1 MKYYLGLWLYS
12 CLFCVLLCF
21 FIGGASSI
29 AFYFKEGEFLVP
41 KGEVERGVI
50 FGFIAGTS
58 ISIYVYVVSL
68 FKKSEKKSE
77 IKYM

>member
-12 CLFCVLLCF
+12 CFFCVLLCF
-21 FIGGASSI
+21 LIGGVSSI
-29 AFYFKEGEFLVP
+29 FFYFKEGELLVP

-58 ISIYVYVVSL
+58 ISIYVFVVSL
-68 FKKSEKKSE
+68 FKKSEKKE
-77 IKYM
+77 